1 MKKRILSTLLALCL
15 VLTLLPRTAWADDS
29 GKCGEDITWSVTE
42 NNTKL
47 TISGSGDMYIY
58 NVGGLND
65 NLPWR
70 EYRSSISTVE
80 IQAGVTGIASSAFQ
94 ELDNLTTIQIPESV
108 TSIGSYIFFYC
119 TKLNSVDVPSSIT
132 IIPSGAF
139 SQCKSLTNI
148 TLPDTITEIYS
159 HAFSGCSALTSIQ
172 IPSSVKVIWN
182 NVFSQCSSLEKI
194 VIPDSVTTVGG
205 SLFEDCT
212 SLKECIFPRSVE
224 EMGDDMFTGCTAL
237 KSVTLPE
244 NLKEIGFGFF
254 QNCSSL
260 SQVTVPATV
269 TSVSPFA
276 FFGCT
281 NFKDIYYGGTIEQWK
296 EINISDKET
305 PSKLYLSNLTTVH
318 CSDGEIILEKNE
330 FNPHKHSYKAVVT
343 RPTCTEQ
350 GYTTYKCECG
360 NEYISEYVPATGH
373 RFNRWQIIQEAT
385 ETKPGLRVRTCTVC
399 GHEESEEILWTD
411 PGEHTHSYTSVVTPP
426 TCTEKGYT
434 TYTCECGDT
443 YRDNETPAVG
453 HSYGGWT
460 VVREATETHTGL
472 RERSCGVCGNTQ
484 SEIIPKLDPEPS
496 EPSRPSK
503 PSEKPSK
510 PEKPTEK
517 PVEPEIPAQPETP
530 VQPEE
535 PVAPA
540 PVYDDVAPEA
550 WYSEAA
556 TYVASKGLMTGTSEG
571 NFSPNEQMT
580 RAMVWTVLGRMAGAD
595 VDGSGSEWYAK
606 AQAWAAASGVSDG
619 TNPNGGVTRQELAV
633 MLWRS
638 AGSPEGTAE
647 MGAFSDGGE
656 VAEWANAAMR
666 WAVDNGILNGDNGAL
681 KPGAP
686 ASRAEVAAMLM
697 RFCEKMG
704 L

>member
-1 MKKRILSTLLALCL
+1 MKKRIILTMLALCL
-15 VLTLLPRTAWADDS
+15 VLGMMPGRARADDQIPSS
-29 GKCGEDITWSVTE
+29 GSCGKNLTWSYANKT
-42 NNTKL
+42 L
-47 TISGSGDMYIY
+47 TISGIGDMDNFSEDYVDY
-58 NVGGLND
+58 VNENLAPWYGLIRGCNTIVIED
-65 NLPWR
+65 
-70 EYRSSISTVE
+70 
-80 IQAGVTGIASSAFQ
+80 GVTSIGNLAFFRLLDVTSITIPNSVTRIGDFAFCNCSA
-94 ELDNLTTIQIPESV
+94 LTTIVIPESV
-108 TSIGSYIFFYC
+108 IEMGEGVFSGCIGLTDIPDVKNITSINAGTFGGCTGLKQITIPEHITSIGEM
-119 TKLNSVDVPSSIT
+119 
-132 IIPSGAF
+132 AF
-139 SQCKSLTNI
+139 SACEGLTD
-148 TLPDTITEIYS
+148 LV
-159 HAFSGCSALTSIQ
+159 
-172 IPSSVKVIWN
+172 IPSSVTDIGDKAFSSCTGLTRVTIPNSVN
-182 NVFSQCSSLEKI
+182 NFGENIFQFCSGIREITFQEGVTTIGEAMFRKCESIESI
-194 VIPDSVTTVGG
+194 TIPDSVTHIDREAFSSCNGLTSITIPG
-205 SLFEDCT
+205 SVKSFG
-212 SLKECIFPRSVE
+212 KGIFY
-224 EMGDDMFTGCTAL
+224 GC
-237 KSVTLPE
+237 E
-244 NLKEIGFGFF
+244 NLTDVEFLDGVTQIPFWCFSKCKRLTNVTIPGSVVSIDQAFSFCD
-254 QNCSSL
+254 NL
-260 SQVTVPATV
+260 SDV
-269 TSVSPFA
+269 
-276 FFGCT
+276 
-281 NFKDIYYGGTIEQWK
+281 YYGGTKEQW
-296 EINISDKET
+296 ELITINADSSD
-305 PSKLYLSNLTTVH
+305 PL
-318 CSDGEIILEKNE
+318 
-330 FNPHKHSYKAVVT
+330 
-343 RPTCTEQ
+343 
-350 GYTTYKCECG
+350 
-360 NEYISEYVPATGH
+360 
-373 RFNRWQIIQEAT
+373 
-385 ETKPGLRVRTCTVC
+385 LRVNLHFSDTPYIPDD
-399 GHEESEEILWTD
+399 GHIHNYI
-411 PGEHTHSYTSVVTPP
+411 PGEPVPP
-426 TCTEKGYT
+426 TCETRGYT
-434 TYTCECGDT
+434 IYTCECGDT

-460 VVREATETHTGL
+460 VMREATETHTGL

-647 MGAFSDGGE
+647 MSAFSDGGE
-656 VAEWANAAMR
+656 VAEWASAAMR
-666 WAVDNGILNGDNGAL
+666 WAVANGVLNGDNGAL